1 MEVMFCFLTDE
12 KQHKARELD
21 MITRDLE
28 RPWHDYDIICNYDA
42 TGTDF
47 ENSLYAFG
55 QSEKSFRVQCII
67 IRANNGGIE

>member
-12 KQHKARELD
+12 KQHKVRELD
-21 MITRDLE
+21 MVTRDLE
-28 RPWHDYDIICNYDA
+28 HPWHDYVIICSYDV

-55 QSEKSFRVQCII
+55 QSEKSLRVQCII
-67 IRANNGGIE
+67 IQVN